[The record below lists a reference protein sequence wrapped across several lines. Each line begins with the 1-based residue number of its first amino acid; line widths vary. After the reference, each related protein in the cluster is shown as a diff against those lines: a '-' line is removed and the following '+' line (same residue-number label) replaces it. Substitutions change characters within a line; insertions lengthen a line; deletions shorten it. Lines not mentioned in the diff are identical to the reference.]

1 MCMYWNLSGVLIDV
15 SIKDSRS
22 TIVECIVRV
31 VTFVP
36 VFNSD
41 KGIRF
46 LLSITLYE
54 IPQRINDLILVCN

>member
-46 LLSITLYE
+46 LLSI
-54 IPQRINDLILVCN
+54 